1 MESSSNCAF
10 EASDDGRDCAGTA
23 GSRGSGVS
31 AVFSSVGLVPLS
43 ADVLGSCGSVGAK
56 KLRLNR
62 KIVPLGGDD
71 AGLAAE
77 QDQTAKLVER
87 DIRLPNGIGVRE
99 EFSTRRRAPR
109 KEISERN
116 AVHPPDRRINP

>member
-1 MESSSNCAF
+1 MM
-10 EASDDGRDCAGTA
+10 AGTA
-23 GSRGSGVS
+23 QVRRDPEVRVFRQFSLRSVWYHCLWRFGLLRERGSE
-31 AVFSSVGLVPLS
+31 
-43 ADVLGSCGSVGAK
+43 

-99 EFSTRRRAPR
+99 EFSARRRAPR

-116 AVHPPDRRINP
+116 AVHPP

>member
-1 MESSSNCAF
+1 MSKFVMA
-10 EASDDGRDCAGTA
+10 
-23 GSRGSGVS
+23 
-31 AVFSSVGLVPLS
+31 PLS
-43 ADVLGSCGSVGAK
+43 ADVFGLLRGAWERK
-56 KLRLNR
+56 IRLNR

-99 EFSTRRRAPR
+99 EFSTHRRAPR

-116 AVHPPDRRINP
+116 AVHPP

>member
-1 MESSSNCAF
+1 MM
-10 EASDDGRDCAGTA
+10 AGTA
-23 GSRGSGVS
+23 QVRRDPEVR
-31 AVFSSVGLVPLS
+31 VFRQFSLRSVWYHCLRMFWAP
-43 ADVLGSCGSVGAK
+43 AGAWE
-56 KLRLNR
+56 R
-62 KIVPLGGDD
+62 KTPAESEDRPLGGDD

-116 AVHPPDRRINP
+116 AVHPP

>member
-1 MESSSNCAF
+1 MM
-10 EASDDGRDCAGTA
+10 AGTA
-23 GSRGSGVS
+23 QVRRDPEVR
-31 AVFSSVGLVPLS
+31 VFRQFSLRSVWYH
-43 ADVLGSCGSVGAK
+43 C
-56 KLRLNR
+56 LRMFWA
-62 KIVPLGGDD
+62 PAGGDD

-116 AVHPPDRRINP
+116 AVHPP

>member
-1 MESSSNCAF
+1 MESSSNCAL

-31 AVFSSVGLVPLS
+31 AVFSSVGLAPLS
-43 ADVLGSCGSVGAK
+43 AGVLGSCGSE
-56 KLRLNR
+56 KLWLNR

-99 EFSTRRRAPR
+99 EFSTCGRAPR

-116 AVHPPDRRINP
+116 AVHPP

>member
-1 MESSSNCAF
+1 MM
-10 EASDDGRDCAGTA
+10 AGTA
-23 GSRGSGVS
+23 QVRRDPEVRVFRQFSLRSVWYHCLRMFWVLLRERGSE
-31 AVFSSVGLVPLS
+31 
-43 ADVLGSCGSVGAK
+43 

-116 AVHPPDRRINP
+116 AVHPP